1 MAAFQNPSETS
12 KGKTEEFY
20 LQLARGHIANHSHI
34 HKFGCV
40 PEMSVN
46 TTGSVWDVN
55 NTLYPWT
62 ALDTPA
68 IVNVNRAN
76 SSDNGLVVTVQG
88 LDPDWDEQSEN
99 ITITGANQLG
109 SKLFRRVNR
118 AFISSLTAAT
128 NIGNIN
134 IQAGES
140 GGTTVARITAGEG
153 QTLMAVYTIP
163 AGKHGYLLHGTA
175 SCQAGADATGRMLAR
190 FNTTDKVFRIGH
202 TFEVSGAGGQYDYTF
217 GIPLYL
223 PEKTD
228 IDVRASVRTNKAR
241 VTAAFDVI
249 LIDDNN

>member
-1 MAAFQNPSETS
+1 MPAFQNPSETS

-34 HKFGCV
+34 HKFGAV
-40 PEMSVN
+40 PEMSN
-46 TTGSVWDVN
+46 GTTGTVWDVN
-55 NTLYPWT
+55 DTIYPWS
-62 ALDTPA
+62 ALNTPA
-68 IVNVNRAN
+68 IVNVNRVSA
-76 SSDNGLVVTVQG
+76 SDNGLIVTVQG
-88 LDPDWDEQSEN
+88 LDTNWLEQSEN
-99 ITITGANQLG
+99 IVISGENQLG

-118 AFISSLTAAT
+118 AFINSTTATT

-134 IQAGES
+134 IQAGTS

-163 AGKHGYLLHGTA
+163 AKKRGFLIHGTA
-175 SCQAGADATGRMLAR
+175 SCQAGADATGRLLGR
-190 FNTTDKVFRIGH
+190 FNTSDNVFRIGH
-202 TFEVSGAGGQYDYTF
+202 TFEVSGAGGMYDYTF
-217 GIPLYL
+217 QIPLFL

-249 LIDDNN
+249 LIDDNL